1 MQTSD
6 KVELKLIRAFA
17 LQDWVDLKLCV
28 KEIEI
33 GLR

>member
-6 KVELKLIRAFA
+6 KVELKLVRAFA
-17 LQDWVDLKLCV
+17 LQDRVDLKLRV

-33 GLR
+33 SLR